1 MRRTRLIVALAVA
14 LAGPAL
20 AQVGASLPAR
30 TSNLQAVTVSVTP
43 RELGGVKPWEFEVT
57 LNTHVQALNDD
68 LAATAAL
75 VDDSGRRH
83 APQAWRGDGP
93 GGHHRKGV
101 LVFAPIEPRPAAIE
115 LQIPRAG
122 EPAPRS
128 FKWTLR

>member
-14 LAGPAL
+14 LAGSAL
-20 AQVGASLPAR
+20 TLAGASLPAR
-30 TSNLQAVTVSVTP
+30 TSNLQAVTVTVTP
-43 RELGGVKPWEFEVT
+43 RELGSAKPWEFEVR
-57 LNTHVQALNDD
+57 LNTHVQALTDD

-83 APQAWRGDGP
+83 APEAWRGDGP
-93 GGHHRKGV
+93 GGHHREGV

-115 LQIPRAG
+115 LQIRRAG

-128 FKWTLR
+128 FRWTLR